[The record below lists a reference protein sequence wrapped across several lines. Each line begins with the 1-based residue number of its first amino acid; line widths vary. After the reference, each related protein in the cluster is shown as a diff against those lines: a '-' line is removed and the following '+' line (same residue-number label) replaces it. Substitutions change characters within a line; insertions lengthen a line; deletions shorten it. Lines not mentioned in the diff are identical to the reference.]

1 MEGGME
7 SKGEIQVDH
16 FIFLKVFSTLDHHL
30 SFPSMSLNTLAK
42 FRNTKIFLNTKQS
55 FYLDHSSTHT
65 VYLVCHT
72 KSLFTKPSSLSKAK
86 LFSIVYAINKN

>member
-1 MEGGME
+1 ME

-30 SFPSMSLNTLAK
+30 SFPSMSLITLAK

-65 VYLVCHT
+65 VYFIWFAT
-72 KSLFTKPSSLSKAK
+72 PN
-86 LFSIVYAINKN
+86 LFSQSQVHFPRQNCFLLYMP